1 MYKEFERIL
10 IDTFE
15 KYNLVFDPIQVIN
28 MLLKA
33 GMEEYIRSILDYFHL
48 LDTNQPYFA
57 RMKFEEAWKQHP
69 IVIDLGNFNLVQF

>member
-1 MYKEFERIL
+1 M

-33 GMEEYIRSILDYFHL
+33 GMEDYIRSILDYFHL
-48 LDTNQPYFA
+48 LDINQPYFA
-57 RMKFEEAWKQHP
+57 RMKFEEARKQHP
-69 IVIDLGNFNLVQF
+69 IVIDLGNYSLVSFQKR